1 MKRSSLLDLT
11 GTLSA
16 DEAEKFRDVLDT
28 VDSDAKAD
36 IDQIVESRSDEDTD
50 CSDA

>member
-16 DEAEKFRDVLDT
+16 EEAERFRDVLDT
-28 VDSDAKAD
+28 IDSDAKAD
-36 IDQIVESRSDEDTD
+36 IEEIVDSHSVEDTD
-50 CSDA
+50 RSEA